1 LALTEDG
8 QCTGWTAAAIEA
20 ATSCDSSVTFAR
32 KEGRQHPLV
41 RLLGDVKRWSQTD
54 RARHAGV
61 HSQRQGATAPG
72 QPTVERAMS
81 KGLDKKKETK
91 KQPLKTPK
99 EKKAEKAAKKNAK

>member
-1 LALTEDG
+1 MALTERSEK
-8 QCTGWTAAAIEA
+8 GWTAAAIEA
-20 ATSCDSSVTFAR
+20 NQPHSSVDVAR

-41 RLLGDVKRWSQTD
+41 RALSTSSGGHQTD